1 MSVATTVMGALI
13 GLGGIAWGAD
23 LYRMVGWNFLAE
35 QFLAVV
41 LGLAMGIIFL
51 IKPLISSS
59 GPTRASAPWY
69 DWVLS
74 LGSVALGVYL
84 SWHYPRMLGE
94 FFNSPLDVVVC
105 CSLLFVLV
113 VEGLRR
119 ASGWALVIVVLAFFA
134 YALAGHMVGG
144 ALQTPPRNGTIA
156 FEGGVFR
163 YVPNLNF
170 PGATQG
176 SDSFT
181 YTSSDGD
188 LTSSPATVT
197 VTVTPVNDPPVF
209 AGAAA
214 TTASFSIGLN
224 EQVE

>member
-1 MSVATTVMGALI
+1 MSVATTAMGALI

-23 LYRMVGWNFLAE
+23 LYRMVGWDFLAE

-69 DWVLS
+69 DWVLA

-94 FFNSPLDVVVC
+94 FFHSPLDVVVC

-119 ASGWALVIVVLAFFA
+119 ASGWALVIVFLVFFA
-134 YALAGHMVGG
+134 
-144 ALQTPPRNGTIA
+144 
-156 FEGGVFR
+156 
-163 YVPNLNF
+163 
-170 PGATQG
+170 
-176 SDSFT
+176 
-181 YTSSDGD
+181 
-188 LTSSPATVT
+188 
-197 VTVTPVNDPPVF
+197 
-209 AGAAA
+209 
-214 TTASFSIGLN
+214 
-224 EQVE
+224 